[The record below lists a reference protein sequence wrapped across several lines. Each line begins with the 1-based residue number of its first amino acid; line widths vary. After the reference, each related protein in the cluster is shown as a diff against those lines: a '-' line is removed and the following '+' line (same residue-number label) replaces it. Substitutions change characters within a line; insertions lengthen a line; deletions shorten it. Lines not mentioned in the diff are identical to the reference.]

1 MCELGGAGAGNTAS
15 MLHRDADLT
24 SPRQL
29 ENHFSHRSFVSL
41 LSRHGVDLHCTVLPK
56 MWLQGSPVPVQ

>member
-24 SPRQL
+24 SPHLGSLKTIFRIA
-29 ENHFSHRSFVSL
+29 HSFLCCLVT
-41 LSRHGVDLHCTVLPK
+41 VWTCTVLPK